1 MRCGGLYAC
10 PERRRPL
17 CQDRRLMFVP
27 PAAILPF
34 RPRADPAQID
44 IILNIMFVIGLSF
57 SASRLRF
64 WRKSARPVGHNG
76 LQISEV
82 GGVPKTGHRNA
93 IGDSTLDAASELSRP
108 SSKERQ
114 AHAGVIGEAL
124 ETVGV

>member
-44 IILNIMFVIGLSF
+44 IIFNIMFVIGLSF

-64 WRKSARPVGHNG
+64 WRQSARPVGHNG
-76 LQISEV
+76 WQISEV

-108 SSKERQ
+108 SSKERPAQ
-114 AHAGVIGEAL
+114 DRKSTRLNSSH
-124 ETVGV
+124 